1 MGVRR
6 IPSKHEVAFFGV
18 NQAQDHPQARS
29 SLRLSRTRKGPP
41 YAPGY
46 CHFPYLTFCVRTG
59 SDNDRIRRNLRN
71 PAGLLDP
78 VATSPGSDRMPY

>member
-6 IPSKHEVAFFGV
+6 IPSKHEVAF
-18 NQAQDHPQARS
+18 QISHPRHPQARS